1 MAVRQ
6 KHSNKLVGQVS
17 TCRCGDG
24 HAAASESG
32 NEISCFPI
40 K

>member
-6 KHSNKLVGQVS
+6 KHSNKLVGQASS

-32 NEISCFPI
+32 E
-40 K
+40 